1 MSFNVGAVVI
11 GRNEGERLVRCLKS
25 VGESVQHIVYV
36 DSGSSDDSLH
46 VAEALG
52 ASVVSLEDT
61 SPFTAAR
68 ARNAG
73 YAYLAAKHKELE
85 LLFFVDGDCEVCPG
99 WVTKASLFMESH
111 PEVALAWG
119 QRFERY
125 PDRSIY
131 NLLCDME
138 WRSSPIGETRVCGGD
153 ALIRITALSQVGGY
167 RDSLIC
173 GEEPEL
179 CVRLRQKGW
188 RIWHLEER
196 MTLHD
201 AAIYRFAQ
209 WWRRMMRGGYAF
221 AEGAFLHGKP
231 PERHWV
237 RESRRVW
244 IWGLCLP
251 TAIVFL
257 FFIIG
262 ARASLLLVLYPI
274 QIARLALRHGF
285 FSRTGWVWATAMVI
299 GKFPEMLGQLK
310 FVVNRLR
317 NTRSALIEYK

>member
-11 GRNEGERLVRCLKS
+11 GRNEGERLVRCLTS
-25 VGESVQHIVYV
+25 VREMVQHLVYV

-46 VAEALG
+46 VAESLG
-52 ASVVSLEDT
+52 ADAVSLELS

-73 YAYLAAKHKELE
+73 YSYLTAKHKGLG
-85 LLFFVDGDCEVCPG
+85 LIFFVDGDCEVCPG
-99 WVTKASLFMESH
+99 WVTKASSFMEAH

-119 QRFERY
+119 HRLERY

-138 WRSSPIGETRVCGGD
+138 WRSLPIGETRLCGGD
-153 ALIRITALSQVGGY
+153 ALIRVAALSQVGGY
-167 RDSLIC
+167 RDNLIC

-188 RIWHLEER
+188 RIWHLDER

-201 AAIYRFAQ
+201 AAIYRFDQ
-209 WWRRMMRGGYAF
+209 WWRRTVRGGYAF

-237 RESRRVW
+237 GESRRIW
-244 IWGLCLP
+244 IWGLYIPTGIVCLS
-251 TAIVFL
+251 AIL
-257 FFIIG
+257 G
-262 ARASLLLVLYPI
+262 ARAYFLLALYPI
-274 QIARLALRHGF
+274 QIARLALRQAF
-285 FSRTGWVWATAMVI
+285 FTRAGWVWATAMVV
-299 GKFPEMLGQLK
+299 GKFPQMLGQLK
-310 FVVNRLR
+310 FVMHRVR
-317 NTRSALIEYK
+317 NTTPVLIEYK